1 MRRRQRGGWGH
12 RRGGRR
18 RNGWW
23 SWTAADAIG
32 VRSRGEVGERRGG
45 DFNVNRDFFLS
56 VVVSNELLPPRSLRG
71 GRAAGH

>member
-1 MRRRQRGGWGH
+1 VVELDSGRRH
-12 RRGGRR
+12 RRCRH
-18 RNGWW
+18 
-23 SWTAADAIG
+23 